1 MSNMLDKSIPHK
13 KILMK
18 RPKGTPIP
26 EHKLAP
32 GFSFHDYEP
41 GNEADWCRIETSV
54 GEFEHED
61 KAWEYFKG
69 EFAPYPEELKRR
81 MIFVRDPRGELVA
94 TSTAWWNDKGERKVP
109 ILHWVAV
116 APSAQGKGIGKAIVS
131 EAIKRKVALEG
142 DEDLYLSTQTWSY
155 KAINIYRQAGFEFL
169 TRETYG
175 VYKNEY
181 EEAIKIIEG
190 KLRL

>member
-1 MSNMLDKSIPHK
+1 MLDKSIPHK
-13 KILMK
+13 NILMK

-26 EHKLAP
+26 EFELPP
-32 GFSFHDYEP
+32 GFSFHHYEP

-54 GEFEHED
+54 GEFENEE

-81 MIFVRDPRGELVA
+81 MIFVRDASGELIA
-94 TSTAWWNDKGERKVP
+94 TSSAWWNDKGDRRVP

-116 APSAQGKGIGKAIVS
+116 APSAQGKGIGKAVVT
-131 EAIKRKVALEG
+131 EGIKRMVALEG
-142 DEDLYLSTQTWSY
+142 DADMYLSTQTWSY
-155 KAINIYRQAGFEFL
+155 KAINIYRRAGFEFL
-169 TRETYG
+169 KHETYG

-181 EEAIKIIEG
+181 EEAIKIIAE
-190 KLRL
+190 KLRV